1 MTVSAQQLDSP
12 LRSLQDGRWFKLI
25 CGASYQHLPA
35 IRNLAL
41 VYSLAGAD
49 CIDVAADPAV
59 IRTALQGIEAAQT
72 WLKEQQKEPS
82 ARPLLM
88 VSLNDDEDPHFR
100 KATFDPTL
108 CPSDCPQPC
117 ISICPAEAI
126 AFTSAHPGVIADRCY
141 GCGRCV
147 PVCPVE
153 QIDTRSHQITPETIL
168 PLVRNGTVQAIEIHT
183 QVGHEA
189 AFVKLWQ
196 QIKQD
201 IYYLDVLAISC
212 PDGEGALEYL
222 HWIYEQISPLP
233 CALLW
238 QTDGRPMSGDIGDGA
253 TRAAIKWGEKVLHS
267 SLPGFVQ
274 LAGGTNAHTVDKLK
288 ELGLLKVGERSSK
301 KYIAGIA
308 YGSYARTILNPIWH
322 TLEAQDSEAIEQF
335 SEPLNQAIHIAT
347 GLTHALKTQSRVKN
361 KTPWR
366 GY

>member
-1 MTVSAQQLDSP
+1 MLSSNNLLDSP

-59 IRTALQGIEAAQT
+59 IRTALQGIEAAQD
-72 WLKEQQKEPS
+72 WLKKQQKQPL

-100 KATFDPTL
+100 KAIFDPTL

-117 ISICPAEAI
+117 VSICPAEAI
-126 AFTSAHPGVIADRCY
+126 AFTTAQPGVIADRCY

-153 QIDTRSHQITPETIL
+153 QISTRSYLITPETIL

-183 QVGHEA
+183 QAGHET
-189 AFVKLWQ
+189 AFAKLWQ
-196 QIKQD
+196 QLKQD
-201 IYYLDVLAISC
+201 IHHLEVLAISC
-212 PDGEGALEYL
+212 PDGDGALEYL
-222 HWIYEQISPLP
+222 QWLYQHISPLP
-233 CALLW
+233 CALIW

-253 TRAAIKWGEKVLHS
+253 TRAAIKWGEKVLRS
-267 SLPGFVQ
+267 DLPGFIQ
-274 LAGGTNAHTVDKLK
+274 LAGGTNAHTVEKLK
-288 ELGLLKVGERSSK
+288 ELGLWKVGERSK
-301 KYIAGIA
+301 EKYISGIA
-308 YGSYARTILNPIWH
+308 YGSYARTILTPVWH
-322 TLEAQDSEAIEQF
+322 VLEKQKSESLEQF
-335 SEPLNQAIHIAT
+335 PDLLSEGLQIASDLVQT
-347 GLTHALKTQSRVKN
+347 LKLF
-361 KTPWR
+361 
-366 GY
+366 